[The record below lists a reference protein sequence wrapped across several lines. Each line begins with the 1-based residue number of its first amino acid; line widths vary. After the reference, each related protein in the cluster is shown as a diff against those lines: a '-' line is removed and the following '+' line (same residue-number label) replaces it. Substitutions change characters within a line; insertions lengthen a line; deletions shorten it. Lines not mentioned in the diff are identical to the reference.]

1 VKRILSSFLLSIGVI
16 WTLIVGWMYLAL
28 SGIAEPISVA
38 RVMFYFGGLL
48 VGPLVL
54 IAGSILVLAGRRVKP
69 GSILVI
75 IGCAILTIT
84 VGCQIPSMLHDLAD
98 PLIVRPPIGLCVGT
112 LVVTLLADA
121 GAVQIFRVARRV
133 SRRLND
139 D

>member
-1 VKRILSSFLLSIGVI
+1 
-16 WTLIVGWMYLAL
+16 
-28 SGIAEPISVA
+28 
-38 RVMFYFGGLL
+38 MFYFGGLL